1 MNNFLQ
7 FYHNGDLCK
16 IKGGAIMDELKY
28 LTEYY
33 NNYDE
38 DGRLTSK
45 HGQVEFLT
53 TMKYINKYLKKGM
66 RILEIGAGTGRYSLA
81 ISEKG
86 FQVDA
91 IELIQHNIDILKRKI
106 TDNCNIDIRQRNAMD
121 LSCYDEETFDVTLV
135 LGPLYHLF
143 NEEDKRQAISEAI
156 RVTKKGGVV
165 FISYCMNDATI
176 INWGF
181 KSGNILEGID
191 SGIVDSNTFKCLSK
205 PSLLFEMYRKE
216 EIDKLMSEYK
226 VERLHFVATDLLTNH
241 MRNTVDEMDEKMF
254 QNFLNYHFSICERS
268 DLIGITHHSLDIFR
282 KK

>member
-1 MNNFLQ
+1 MS
-7 FYHNGDLCK
+7 
-16 IKGGAIMDELKY
+16 ELKY

-53 TMKYINKYLKKGM
+53 TMKYINKFLKKGM
-66 RILEIGAGTGRYSLA
+66 RVLEVGAGTGRYSLTIA
-81 ISEKG
+81 EKG

-91 IELIQHNIDILKRKI
+91 IELIQHNIDILKGKV
-106 TDNCNIDIRQRNAMD
+106 TENCNIDVRQGNAID
-121 LSCYDEETFDVTLV
+121 LSCYEDETFDITLV

-143 NEEDKRQAISEAI
+143 NDDKKQAISEAI

-165 FISYCMNDATI
+165 FVAYCMNDATI
-176 INWGF
+176 ATWGF
-181 KSGNILEGID
+181 QQGNILEGIQN
-191 SGIVDSNTFKCLSK
+191 GVVDGDTFRCLSN

-216 EIDKLMSEYK
+216 EIDELMAGYNI
-226 VERLHFVATDLLTNH
+226 ERLHFVATDLLTNH
-241 MRNTVDEMDEKMF
+241 MKNTIDEMDEKMF
-254 QNFLNYHFSICERS
+254 ETYLKYHFSICERT
-268 DLIGITHHSLDIFR
+268 DLAGITHHSLDVFR

>member
-1 MNNFLQ
+1 
-7 FYHNGDLCK
+7 
-16 IKGGAIMDELKY
+16 MDEIKY
-28 LTEYY
+28 LTDYY

-53 TMKYINKYLKKGM
+53 TMNYINKFLKKGM
-66 RILEIGAGTGRYSLA
+66 RILEVGAGTGRYSLTIA
-81 ISEKG
+81 EKG

-91 IELIQHNIDILKRKI
+91 IELIQHNVEIFKSKI
-106 TDNCNIDIRQRNAMD
+106 TEGYNINIRQGNAID
-121 LSCYDEETFDVTLV
+121 LSCYEEESFDITLV

-143 NEEDKRQAISEAI
+143 NEKDKHQAINEAI
-156 RVTKKGGVV
+156 RVTKKEGIV

-181 KSGNILEGID
+181 QKGNIIEGIE
-191 SGIVDSNTFKCLSK
+191 SGIVDRNTFKCLSN
-205 PSLLFEMYRKE
+205 PSMLFEMYRKD
-216 EIDKLMSEYK
+216 EIDKLLSKYN

-241 MRNTVDEMDEKMF
+241 MRDTINQMDDKMF
-254 QNFLNYHFSICERS
+254 ETYLKYHFSICERS

>member
-1 MNNFLQ
+1 
-7 FYHNGDLCK
+7 
-16 IKGGAIMDELKY
+16 MDELKY

-38 DGRLTSK
+38 EGRLTSK

-53 TMKYINKYLKKGM
+53 TMKYINKFLNKGM
-66 RILEIGAGTGRYSLA
+66 RVLEVGAGTGRYSLTIA
-81 ISEKG
+81 EKG

-91 IELIQHNIDILKRKI
+91 IELIQHNIDILKSKF
-106 TDNCNIDIRQRNAMD
+106 TEKCTIDIRQGNAMD
-121 LSCYDEETFDVTLV
+121 LSCYNDETFDITLV

-143 NEEDKRQAISEAI
+143 NDNDKKQAISEAI

-165 FISYCMNDATI
+165 FISYCMNEATI

-181 KSGNILEGID
+181 QKGNIIEGIQ
-191 SGIVDSNTFKCLSK
+191 SGIVDGYTFKCLSN
-205 PSLLFEMYRKE
+205 PSLLFEMHRKE
-216 EIDKLMSEYK
+216 EIDKLMAWYD
-226 VERLHFVATDLLTNH
+226 VERLHFVGTDLVTNH
-241 MRNTVDEMDEKMF
+241 MRNIIDVMDEKMF
-254 QNFLNYHFSICERS
+254 ETYLNYHFSICERS

>member
-1 MNNFLQ
+1 
-7 FYHNGDLCK
+7 
-16 IKGGAIMDELKY
+16 MDELKY

-38 DGRLTSK
+38 DGRLTTK
-45 HGQVEFLT
+45 YGQVEFLT
-53 TMKYINKYLKKGM
+53 TMKYINKFLKKGM
-66 RILEIGAGTGRYSLA
+66 RVLEVGAATGRYSLTIA
-81 ISEKG
+81 EKG

-91 IELIQHNIDILKRKI
+91 IELIQHNIDIFKSKLKGKC
-106 TDNCNIDIRQRNAMD
+106 TIDIRQGNAMD
-121 LSCYDEETFDVTLV
+121 LSYYNDETFDITLV

-143 NEEDKRQAISEAI
+143 NDDDKKQAISEAI

-165 FISYCMNDATI
+165 FISYCMNEATI

-181 KSGNILEGID
+181 QEGNILQGIK
-191 SGIVDSNTFKCLSK
+191 SGIIDGSTFKCLSN

-216 EIDKLMSEYK
+216 EIDKLMAGYN

-241 MRNTVDEMDEKMF
+241 MINTINEMDEKMF
-254 QNFLNYHFSICERS
+254 QTYMNYHFSICERS
-268 DLIGITHHSLDIFR
+268 DLIGISHHSLDIFR